1 MRNFIL
7 LAMSTFPS
15 TIYINDF
22 KTPERTEIPDC
33 QSQLEPVVRYILS
46 KCTSEEVYVF
56 SMTTDKTEELKHIG
70 PEEIDKGQRIRRV
83 TAPVGDESDISAAK
97 FFEKRIVN
105 SPEYKGF
112 SNDCIFSSKTI
123 DLSMPEE
130 AIRVAV
136 ERIRDYKEEDSSS
149 PMRLW
154 VDTHGGIRDVSLLI
168 NVVAFLLYQF
178 KDVELAGIYGTEY
191 STDKTSENRVIDQ
204 RNAFESLS
212 FVSGMSDFMNFGN
225 VDVLEAYYK
234 TNSSGGTKEI
244 LEFIKAMKLISDGTQ
259 FCDPYLY
266 TQGLDALGIAI
277 QEIEKEALNPE
288 NALLPIF
295 YRTIRDDYGVLL
307 DPEKRTGFDIIKRC
321 IRKKQYQQALTFIEV
336 LMPEYFFEKRI
347 LYFSE
352 SDRIIAK
359 EAAVEAGREYEGT
372 VGFAFNKYNMSYMEK
387 CFKHSEDVRNTLF
400 GRAGIL
406 AGRTRADEFDHDF
419 SRELREDVKEDLT
432 KGIRT
437 GFSKKSNVTLFSNEV
452 QSYRITMLSDVP
464 DENLLLAGKIM
475 RMHNVLKS
483 SRNKFNHAV
492 SSDESVEIKDRRP
505 YLEDIVEIMSKYIDN
520 IIELEKYMS

>member
-1 MRNFIL
+1 M
-7 LAMSTFPS
+7 
-15 TIYINDF
+15 
-22 KTPERTEIPDC
+22 
-33 QSQLEPVVRYILS
+33 
-46 KCTSEEVYVF
+46 
-56 SMTTDKTEELKHIG
+56 
-70 PEEIDKGQRIRRV
+70 
-83 TAPVGDESDISAAK
+83 
-97 FFEKRIVN
+97 
-105 SPEYKGF
+105 
-112 SNDCIFSSKTI
+112 
-123 DLSMPEE
+123 
-130 AIRVAV
+130 
-136 ERIRDYKEEDSSS
+136 
-149 PMRLW
+149 
-154 VDTHGGIRDVSLLI
+154 I

-191 STDKTSENRVIDQ
+191 STDKTSENKVIDQ

-244 LEFIKAMKLISDGTQ
+244 QEFIKAMKLISDGTQ

-266 TQGLDALGIAI
+266 TRGLDALGVAI

-437 GFSKKSNVTLFSNEV
+437 GFSKKLNVTLFSNDEE
-452 QSYRITMLSDVP
+452 SYRITMLSDVP
-464 DENLLLAGKIM
+464 DENLHLAGKIM

-505 YLEDIVEIMSKYIDN
+505 YLEDIVKIMNNYIGN
-520 IIELEKYMS
+520 IIELKKHMS

>member
-70 PEEIDKGQRIRRV
+70 PEEIFKGQRVRRV
-83 TAPVGDESDISAAK
+83 SAPVGDKSDISAIK
-97 FFEKRIVN
+97 FFEERIGN
-105 SPEYKGF
+105 SPEYEGV
-112 SNDCIFSSKTI
+112 SNNCIFRSKTI

-136 ERIRDYKEEDSSS
+136 ERIRDYKEEDPSS
-149 PMRLW
+149 PVRLW

-191 STDKTSENRVIDQ
+191 STDETSENKVIDQ

-244 LEFIKAMKLISDGTQ
+244 QEFIKAMKLISDGTQ

-266 TQGLDALGIAI
+266 TRGLDALGVAI
-277 QEIEKEALNPE
+277 QEIEK
-288 NALLPIF
+288 
-295 YRTIRDDYGVLL
+295 
-307 DPEKRTGFDIIKRC
+307 
-321 IRKKQYQQALTFIEV
+321 
-336 LMPEYFFEKRI
+336 
-347 LYFSE
+347 
-352 SDRIIAK
+352 
-359 EAAVEAGREYEGT
+359 
-372 VGFAFNKYNMSYMEK
+372 
-387 CFKHSEDVRNTLF
+387 H
-400 GRAGIL
+400 
-406 AGRTRADEFDHDF
+406 
-419 SRELREDVKEDLT
+419 
-432 KGIRT
+432 
-437 GFSKKSNVTLFSNEV
+437 
-452 QSYRITMLSDVP
+452 
-464 DENLLLAGKIM
+464 
-475 RMHNVLKS
+475 
-483 SRNKFNHAV
+483 
-492 SSDESVEIKDRRP
+492 
-505 YLEDIVEIMSKYIDN
+505 
-520 IIELEKYMS
+520 

>member
-46 KCTSEEVYVF
+46 KCASEKVYIF

-437 GFSKKSNVTLFSNEV
+437 GFSKKSNVTL
-452 QSYRITMLSDVP
+452 
-464 DENLLLAGKIM
+464 
-475 RMHNVLKS
+475 LK
-483 SRNKFNHAV
+483 
-492 SSDESVEIKDRRP
+492 
-505 YLEDIVEIMSKYIDN
+505 
-520 IIELEKYMS
+520 

>member
-7 LAMSTFPS
+7 LAMSTLPGK
-15 TIYINDF
+15 IKIENF
-22 KTPERTEIPDC
+22 KTPERTDITDC

-46 KCTSEEVYVF
+46 KCASEEVYIF
-56 SMTTDKTEELKHIG
+56 SMTTDKTEELKHIE
-70 PEEIDKGQRIRRV
+70 PEKTDTESRERIV
-83 TAPVGDESDISAAK
+83 SDPVGDESDISAVK
-97 FFEKRIVN
+97 FFEERIGK
-105 SPEYKGF
+105 SQEYKCA
-112 SNDCIFSSKTI
+112 SSCNFSSKTI

-191 STDKTSENRVIDQ
+191 STDKTSENKVIDQ

-244 LEFIKAMKLISDGTQ
+244 QEFIKAMKLISDGTQ

-437 GFSKKSNVTLFSNEV
+437 GFSKKLNVTLFSNDEE
-452 QSYRITMLSDVP
+452 SYRITMLSDVP
-464 DENLLLAGKIM
+464 DENLHLAGKIM

-505 YLEDIVEIMSKYIDN
+505 YLEDIVKIMNNYIGN
-520 IIELEKYMS
+520 IIELKKHMS

>member
-7 LAMSTFPS
+7 LAMSTFPN
-15 TIYINDF
+15 TIYINNF
-22 KTPERTEIPDC
+22 TTPERTEIPDC

-70 PEEIDKGQRIRRV
+70 PEEIFKGQRVRRV
-83 TAPVGDESDISAAK
+83 SAPVGDKSDISAIK
-97 FFEKRIVN
+97 FFEERIGN
-105 SPEYKGF
+105 SPEYEGV
-112 SNDCIFSSKTI
+112 SNNCIFRSKTI

-136 ERIRDYKEEDSSS
+136 ERIRDYKEEDPSS
-149 PMRLW
+149 PVRLW

-191 STDKTSENRVIDQ
+191 STDETSENKVIDQ

-244 LEFIKAMKLISDGTQ
+244 QEFIKAMKLISDGTQ

-437 GFSKKSNVTLFSNEV
+437 GFSKKLNVTLFSNDEE
-452 QSYRITMLSDVP
+452 SYRITMLSDVP
-464 DENLLLAGKIM
+464 DENLHLAGKIM

-505 YLEDIVEIMSKYIDN
+505 YLEDIVKIMNNYIGN
-520 IIELEKYMS
+520 IIELKKHMS

>member
-406 AGRTRADEFDHDF
+406 AGRTHAGEFDNDF
-419 SRELREDVKEDLT
+419 SSELRDDVKKDLT

-520 IIELEKYMS
+520 IIELKKHMS